1 LIQIKAGFGPCG
13 DPARMTQQEARMS
26 DSFKTQTHVRLMTRM
41 ARTTGTDLD
50 GLSDAE
56 WSGALT
62 KCCGC
67 SNPGSCEDWLE
78 DHADGADAPPSF
90 CANKPLMSGPSA

>member
-1 LIQIKAGFGPCG
+1 
-13 DPARMTQQEARMS
+13 MS
-26 DSFKTQTHVRLMTRM
+26 DSFKTQTHVRLMVRM
-41 ARTTGTDLD
+41 ARTTGSDLD

-56 WSGALT
+56 WTGALT

-67 SNPGSCEDWLE
+67 SSPGNCEDFLQ

-90 CANKPLMSGPSA
+90 CANRDLMTGPAAS